1 MHACVSL
8 LITLFFNIVIHVIL
22 CMYAYA
28 IFKYEFI
35 DITFLFYNRI
45 FMRHLCM
52 NVVDKAD
59 KDD

>member
-1 MHACVSL
+1 MH
-8 LITLFFNIVIHVIL
+8 
-22 CMYAYA
+22 AYA

-35 DITFLFYNRI
+35 DITFLFYNCI
-45 FMRHLCM
+45 FTRHLCM